1 MALINTARALDDARF
16 LWRVR
21 AAQLELAA
29 AKIRANNITGST
41 RLYAEHILANPMAA
55 DPRMEALVAT
65 NDAVAE
71 AIVVDEYNTVN
82 TEGVTDAQI
91 TSAANTYFAT
101 VAELMFNP
109 TVMSDPETN

>member
-21 AAQLELAA
+21 AAMLELAT
-29 AKIRANNITGST
+29 AKVRANVTGNV

-55 DPRMEALVAT
+55 DPRMEAFVAT
-65 NDAVAE
+65 NDTVSDAVE
-71 AIVVDEYNTVN
+71 VDEFNTVS

-91 TSAANTYFAT
+91 TSAANSAFNV
-101 VAELMFNP
+101 VADLMFSP
-109 TVMSDPETN
+109 TTPTE